1 VKLLLGRVA
10 FREDVVV
17 IEKIERLGKL
27 DGALGDEGGLFC
39 FACASLD

>member
-1 VKLLLGRVA
+1 VKLLLGPVG

-17 IEKIERLGKL
+17 IEKIELLGKL
-27 DGALGDEGGLFC
+27 DGALGDAGGLSC